1 MCFIQNVLPLDFTS
15 WRASYTEDSVE
26 ASALSQFRTLALKI
40 ETKHLDYI
48 RQRGSVL

>member
-1 MCFIQNVLPLDFTS
+1 MNQRP
-15 WRASYTEDSVE
+15 ASTERTMSVE
-26 ASALSQFRTLALKI
+26 ASALSQFRTLALII